1 MTDKEKY
8 DKVCFSLD
16 QKLKQLEN
24 LRTDIFVLNPEI
36 GTLVTEIGELDK
48 TKKELEEKLND

>member
-1 MTDKEKY
+1 MTDKEQY

-16 QKLKQLEN
+16 QKLRELEN
-24 LRTDIFVLNPEI
+24 LRTDIFILSPEI
-36 GTLVTEIGELDK
+36 SILVAEIGELYN

>member
-1 MTDKEKY
+1 MTDKERY

-16 QKLKQLEN
+16 QKLKELEN
-24 LRTDIFVLNPEI
+24 LRTDIFILSPEI
-36 GTLVTEIGELDK
+36 SILVAEIGELYN

>member
-1 MTDKEKY
+1 MTDKERY

-16 QKLKQLEN
+16 QKLKELES

>member
-1 MTDKEKY
+1 MTDKERY

-16 QKLKQLEN
+16 QKLKELEN
-24 LRTDIFVLNPEI
+24 LRTDIFILNPEI

>member
-1 MTDKEKY
+1 MTDKERY

-16 QKLKQLEN
+16 QKLKELEN
-24 LRTDIFVLNPEI
+24 LRTDIFILNPEI
-36 GTLVTEIGELDK
+36 GTLVAEIGELDK

>member
-16 QKLKQLEN
+16 QKLKELEN
-24 LRTDIFVLNPEI
+24 LRTDIFILSPEI
-36 GTLVTEIGELDK
+36 SILVAEIGELYN

>member
-1 MTDKEKY
+1 MTNKERY

-16 QKLKQLEN
+16 QKLKELEN
-24 LRTDIFVLNPEI
+24 LRTDIFILSPEI
-36 GTLVTEIGELDK
+36 SILVAEIGELYN

>member
-1 MTDKEKY
+1 MTDKERY

-16 QKLKQLEN
+16 QKLKELEN

>member
-1 MTDKEKY
+1 MTDKEMY
-8 DKVCFSLD
+8 EKVCFSLD
-16 QKLKQLEN
+16 QKLKELES

-36 GTLVTEIGELDK
+36 GALVTEIGELDK

>member
-1 MTDKEKY
+1 MTDKERY

-16 QKLKQLEN
+16 QKLKELEN

-36 GTLVTEIGELDK
+36 GTLVAEIGELDK

>member
-1 MTDKEKY
+1 MTDKERY

-16 QKLKQLEN
+16 QKLKELEN

-36 GTLVTEIGELDK
+36 DTLVTEIGELDK

>member
-1 MTDKEKY
+1 MTDKERY
-8 DKVCFSLD
+8 EKVCFSLD
-16 QKLKQLEN
+16 QKLKELEN

>member
-8 DKVCFSLD
+8 DKVCFSLN
-16 QKLKQLEN
+16 QKLKELEN
-24 LRTDIFVLNPEI
+24 LRTDIFILNPEI
-36 GTLVTEIGELDK
+36 GTLVAEIGELDK

>member
-1 MTDKEKY
+1 MTDKERY

-16 QKLKQLEN
+16 QKLKELEN

-36 GTLVTEIGELDK
+36 GTLVTEIRELDK

>member
-1 MTDKEKY
+1 MTDKERY

-16 QKLKQLEN
+16 QKLRELEN
-24 LRTDIFVLNPEI
+24 LRTDIFILSPQISILVAEI
-36 GTLVTEIGELDK
+36 GDLYN

>member
-1 MTDKEKY
+1 MTDKEMY
-8 DKVCFSLD
+8 EKVCFSLD
-16 QKLKQLEN
+16 QKLKELEN

>member
-1 MTDKEKY
+1 MTDKERY

-16 QKLKQLEN
+16 QKLKELEN

-36 GTLVTEIGELDK
+36 GTLVAEIGGLDK

>member
-1 MTDKEKY
+1 MTDKERYK
-8 DKVCFSLD
+8 KVCFSLD
-16 QKLKQLEN
+16 QKLKELEN

-36 GTLVTEIGELDK
+36 GTLVAEIGELDK

>member
-1 MTDKEKY
+1 MTDKERY
-8 DKVCFSLD
+8 EKVCFSLD
-16 QKLKQLEN
+16 QKLKELEN

-36 GTLVTEIGELDK
+36 GTLITEIGELDK

>member
-1 MTDKEKY
+1 MTDKERY

-16 QKLKQLEN
+16 KKLKELEN
-24 LRTDIFVLNPEI
+24 LRTDIFILSPEI
-36 GTLVTEIGELDK
+36 SILVAEIGELYN

>member
-1 MTDKEKY
+1 MTDKERY

-16 QKLKQLEN
+16 QKLRELEN
-24 LRTDIFVLNPEI
+24 LRTDIFILSPEI
-36 GTLVTEIGELDK
+36 SILVAEIGELYN

>member
-1 MTDKEKY
+1 MTNKERY
-8 DKVCFSLD
+8 EKVCFSLD
-16 QKLKQLEN
+16 QKLKELEN

-36 GTLVTEIGELDK
+36 GTLITEIGELDK